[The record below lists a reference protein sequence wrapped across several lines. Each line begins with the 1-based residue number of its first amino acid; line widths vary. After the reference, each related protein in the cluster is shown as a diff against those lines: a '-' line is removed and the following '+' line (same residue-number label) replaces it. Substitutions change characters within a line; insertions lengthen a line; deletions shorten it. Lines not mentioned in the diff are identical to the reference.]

1 MPFSVSGPHGTTS
14 PATQGQFPLGMPS
27 QFESSPATAH
37 ESVKA
42 GPTEPVQAPQSLL
55 VLFPPSTQACCPA
68 TQGPRPSR
76 PGCSSQGNRL
86 PGAQTQMPSN
96 VLSACPSQSL
106 SSFEVQSRA
115 LGTMPP
121 MQGPQTPAE
130 QVLTPNSQMP
140 ASVAG
145 PHGARSPSVHASAR
159 FGSTTPDVLPPLIP
173 LLAPALPATVSAP
186 GIISGAIVSGEG
198 ASATP
203 TARSSTAQPPSASEH
218 PSRIA
223 CSRERAG

>member
-27 QFESSPATAH
+27 QFESSPETAH
-37 ESVKA
+37 ESVKP

-68 TQGPRPSR
+68 AQGPRPSR

-86 PGAQTQMPSN
+86 QWAQTQTPSS

-115 LGTMPP
+115 LGRMPP
-121 MQGPQTPAE
+121 IQGPQTPAE
-130 QVLTPNSQMP
+130 QVLTPHSQMP
-140 ASVAG
+140 ASVVD
-145 PHGARSPSVHASAR
+145 PHGAKSPSVHASAR
-159 FGSTTPDVLPPLIP
+159 FGSTSSDVLPPFIP
-173 LLAPALPATVSAP
+173 LLAPALPATASAP
-186 GIISGAIVSGEG
+186 GSIASGAIVSAEG
-198 ASATP
+198 ASA
-203 TARSSTAQPPSASEH
+203 
-218 PSRIA
+218 
-223 CSRERAG
+223 